1 MSILENEKSKR
12 ERERERER
20 ERNFTGT
27 IARIG
32 EAEHGSC

>member
-1 MSILENEKSKR
+1 MSILENEKSK
-12 ERERERER
+12 RERERER

>member
-1 MSILENEKSKR
+1 MSILENEKSKT
-12 ERERERER
+12 ERERER
-20 ERNFTGT
+20 ERNFIGT